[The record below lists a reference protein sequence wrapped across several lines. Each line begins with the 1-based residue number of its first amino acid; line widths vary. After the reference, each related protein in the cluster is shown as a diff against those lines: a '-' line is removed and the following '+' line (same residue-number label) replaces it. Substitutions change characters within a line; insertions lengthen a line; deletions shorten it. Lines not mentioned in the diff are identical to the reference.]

1 MAWLISQAMMN
12 RYSNSHCSQVQV
24 AGFLAESCSDGEPSV
39 QSKSTPMLQ
48 AYLLHGKTT
57 GAWNRFPSGMT
68 FEHSEATTQIAQEC
82 LQCFEESGVDSS
94 SVADFH
100 AKTSQLQEQ
109 AQDST
114 ENDQDC
120 GQSKRES
127 FAKYDPLTHSWRTR
141 QRSLEGGL
149 IEFSGVW
156 PKWGSMQDGEC
167 SALMMLGYPTIAIEF
182 GLLPTVC
189 SSEFRDISRAEVLAR
204 LDKGGRVARRLCSRL
219 IPSVKDIVGLNPCF
233 GEWMQ
238 GWPVGWTGLL
248 PLETDKLQS
257 WRQQHGE
264 FCQVGN

>member
-204 LDKGGRVARRLCSRL
+204 LDKGGASCAKAVLSSDPLSEGYCWPQPLLRGVDARVACGVDR
-219 IPSVKDIVGLNPCF
+219 IAAIGNGQAPIVAA
-233 GEWMQ
+233 
-238 GWPVGWTGLL
+238 TA
-248 PLETDKLQS
+248 
-257 WRQQHGE
+257 WRILSGR
-264 FCQVGN
+264 